1 MKHCK
6 QAMKDIGATFSPQD
20 EIEANNK
27 RYIEIAELKRQQR
40 HLERIV
46 KLGMAKDVKAC
57 RKTWMV
63 LEDKIKGTL

>member
-1 MKHCK
+1 V
-6 QAMKDIGATFSPQD
+6 
-20 EIEANNK
+20 
-27 RYIEIAELKRQQR
+27 ELKRQQR

-63 LEDKIKGTL
+63 LEDKIKGIK

>member
-1 MKHCK
+1 MGNIKENLNK
-6 QAMKDIGATFSPQD
+6 IASTFSPQD

-27 RYIEIAELKRQQR
+27 RYREIVELKRQQR

-57 RKTWMV
+57 RETWMV
-63 LEDKIKGTL
+63 LEDKIKAQL